1 MLELVGDLGSGKT
14 VFVRGLAEGIGSK
27 DSVASPTFTISR
39 VYRAKQCDLHHYD
52 FYRLSE
58 PGIVKAELAE
68 SVSNPRVAVAVEWSQ
83 IVKDV
88 LPDDRLKVE
97 FMTLSTN
104 KRRLTFNA
112 GPKHTGLLAE
122 LK

>member
-1 MLELVGDLGSGKT
+1 LVGDLGAGKT

-39 VYRAKQCDLHHYD
+39 VYRARKCDLHHYD

-58 PGIVKAELAE
+58 PGVVEAELAE
-68 SVSNPRVAVAVEWSQ
+68 SVSNPKVAVAIEWSQ

-88 LPDDRLKVE
+88 LSADRLEVK

-104 KRRLTFNA
+104 KRHLTFNA
-112 GPKHTGLLAE
+112 GPKHARLLAG